1 MGREG
6 AGVNPLVSESNTL
19 GANDMGC
26 QPGMFPGYRPVNA
39 DNAREL
45 EEKWSTDPDRVIPE
59 VPSEPGP

>member
-1 MGREG
+1 
-6 AGVNPLVSESNTL
+6 
-19 GANDMGC
+19 MGC

-59 VPSEPGP
+59 VPVRAGP